1 VTVIL
6 TTRVLRPPQAA
17 NSHIPWRANRMPSTQ
32 RLAGTTLR
40 LLPEDGEAQ
49 DWAFDQ
55 ETVKG
60 GPQGAQ
66 PYDAVELRPSIFLI
80 DLPDLSARQATTVL
94 ACLDTGVGIVVA
106 NELIDHHGRTEL
118 RQTIQSCRFDGWAG
132 ASPLARTREMIGL
145 RVAAEYAPTIA
156 VEQIYL
162 SSTRIAWQSLAKDEF
177 TANAEADHA
186 TFWRVA
192 DDLYLVT
199 WVEEL
204 RPLGAVLLTDLAAGC
219 NVGKLFGADDL
230 GLLNEL
236 CGAKLSVLGRTHY
249 PPSRQP
255 ALSGPLPL
263 TRPPRTLKEIASART
278 ALCPA

>member
-1 VTVIL
+1 VTVVL
-6 TTRVLRPPQAA
+6 STRALRPAQAA
-17 NSHIPWRANRMPSTQ
+17 NSHIPWRTNRMTSTQ

-40 LLPEDGEAQ
+40 LLLEGGEAQ
-49 DWAFDQ
+49 ELVFDQ
-55 ETVKG
+55 ETVKCGPG
-60 GPQGAQ
+60 GAL

-80 DLPDLSARQATTVL
+80 DLPDLPAGRATTVL
-94 ACLDTGVGIVVA
+94 ACLDTGGGLVVV
-106 NELIDHHGRTEL
+106 NELIEHHGRAEL
-118 RQTIQSCRFDGWAG
+118 SQTIQSCRFDDRAG
-132 ASPLARTREMIGL
+132 VSPPARTRELIGL
-145 RVAAEYAPTIA
+145 RVTAEYAPTIA

-192 DDLYLVT
+192 DDLYLIT

-204 RPLGAVLLTDLAAGC
+204 RPLGAVLLTDLAAGR

-236 CGAKLSVLGRTHY
+236 CGAKLSVLGRTYY

-255 ALSGPLPL
+255 A
-263 TRPPRTLKEIASART
+263 
-278 ALCPA
+278 